1 MRSRVAG
8 AAVAAVASA
17 LLAGCGGGAGGVITI
32 AGVETPQSGARAAF
46 HVPTGAKVVHA
57 GPGAVHAVVA
67 AGGDRIRIS
76 LAPNRSGRRNVV
88 TVSVRRAGRVV
99 RGARV
104 RLDAGMFDMAMGVAG
119 YGLSP
124 RPAHRAVLPVWGMP
138 GRWGLGFTITAPGA
152 RPIRVVVD
160 DRMRR

>member
-1 MRSRVAG
+1 MRERAAG
-8 AAVAAVASA
+8 AAVLVVASA
-17 LLAGCGGGAGGVITI
+17 LLAGCGGGGGVITV

-46 HVPTGAKVVHA
+46 HVPAGATVVHA
-57 GPGAVHAVVA
+57 GPGSVHATVA

-88 TVSVRRAGRVV
+88 TVSVRRAGRLV
-99 RGARV
+99 RGAHV
-104 RLDAGMFDMAMGVAG
+104 RLDAGMFDMAMGVAT
-119 YGLSP
+119 YGLSA

-138 GRWGLGFTITAPGA
+138 GRWGLGFTITTPGA

-160 DRMRR
+160 DRMPR